1 MLLTTE
7 GSEMVPQPTDRLSE
21 ATRRGVADR
30 EGDAAGEIALIR
42 GDGADPPPVAAGGN
56 VHRAERHDV
65 AREKGRD
72 HGRRRRR
79 GAPARQR
86 SRRLG
91 PVEYTLLALIALG
104 IVVTI
109 TMAVLNPS
117 G

>member
-1 MLLTTE
+1 MLLTME
-7 GSEMVPQPTDRLSE
+7 GSEMVPEPTDQLSE
-21 ATRRGVADR
+21 ATRQGVADR
-30 EGDAAGEIALIR
+30 AGDAAGEIAWLR
-42 GDGADPPPVAAGGN
+42 GDGADAPPAAAGGN
-56 VHRAERHDV
+56 LQRAERHDV

-91 PVEYTLLALIALG
+91 PFEYTLLALIALG
-104 IVVTI
+104 ILVTI